1 MIAGAKELRVR
12 LAVYRYLGSIPL
24 SGHTEDFRNG
34 IYSFPIRRSARKRHC
49 REKQPS
55 LLAVPSEKRFKNTPP
70 SLMGKQV
77 VGPSSI
83 PIAVTPL
90 GKSAANK
97 ARARTHKSF
106 NVEISFLKN

>member
-1 MIAGAKELRVR
+1 MVFTAF
-12 LAVYRYLGSIPL
+12 L
-24 SGHTEDFRNG
+24 SVAQH
-34 IYSFPIRRSARKRHC
+34 RRDIVEK
-49 REKQPS
+49 KQPS

-83 PIAVTPL
+83 PVAVTQL